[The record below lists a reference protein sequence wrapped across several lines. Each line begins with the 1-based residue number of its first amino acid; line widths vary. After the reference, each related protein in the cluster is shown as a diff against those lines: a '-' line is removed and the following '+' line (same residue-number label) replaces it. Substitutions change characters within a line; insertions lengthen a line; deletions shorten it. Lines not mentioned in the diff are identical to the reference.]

1 MLSSLFS
8 FLLILNLGVHGQT
21 YSIEEPDLQA
31 EIEAKAKSPT
41 VQQEANEKLRKS
53 YMVDIYLPD
62 VKEKSKREKTFKYT
76 VPEDLIIDGK
86 VIARQGQVI
95 NVLEKVKLTTKY
107 LFLKDYQMPL
117 FEKLSAKDRNIAA
130 VVIQGDLWP
139 LISKYPDRRI
149 YIGNWQL
156 INKFGITGVP
166 SMVYQGGMT
175 IIVEE
180 IPYVTKH

>member
-8 FLLILNLGVHGQT
+8 LLILLNLGVHGQT

-31 EIEAKAKSPT
+31 EIESKAKNP
-41 VQQEANEKLRKS
+41 VIHQEANEKLRKS
-53 YMVDIYLPD
+53 YTVDIYLPD
-62 VKEKSKREKTFKYT
+62 VKEKSKRKKTFTYT

-86 VIARQGQVI
+86 VVAKQGQVI

-117 FEKLSAKDRNIAA
+117 FEKLAAKDRNIAA
-130 VVIQGDLWP
+130 VVIHGDLLP
-139 LISKYPDRRI
+139 LIERYPSHRI
-149 YIGNWQL
+149 YMGNQQL
-156 INKFGITGVP
+156 MDKFDITGVP
-166 SMVYQGGMT
+166 SMVYQEGAS
-175 IIVEE
+175 IIIEE